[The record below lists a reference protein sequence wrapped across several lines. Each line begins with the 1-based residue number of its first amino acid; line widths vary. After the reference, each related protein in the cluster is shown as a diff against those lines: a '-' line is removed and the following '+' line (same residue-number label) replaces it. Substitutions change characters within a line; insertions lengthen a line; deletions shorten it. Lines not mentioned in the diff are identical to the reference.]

1 MRRARRYV
9 PGTLQLSFSR
19 TLCVPRMLVRSE
31 DDGRTAYFGTER
43 FWLNRGSD
51 AGASSKARERRVMKQ
66 RDIRDEGPIGPAQGA
81 GLDRA
86 VRTCNFQFS
95 FSSTLCVPAPP
106 AREGLAGLRSLASKR
121 IRAGPPADV
130 IVIAN
135 RATKQPSR
143 IKPQRRRERREKTGC
158 RKENPAE
165 LGGYLL
171 SPVFCLL

>member
-9 PGTLQLSFSR
+9 SGTLQLSFSR

-31 DDGRTAYFGTER
+31 DDG
-43 FWLNRGSD
+43 D

-66 RDIRDEGPIGPAQGA
+66 RDIRDEGPIGARARRGTA
-81 GLDRA
+81 IGLYLR
-86 VRTCNFQFS
+86 VTCKFS

-106 AREGLAGLRSLASKR
+106 APEGLADLRSLASKR

-135 RATKQPSR
+135 RATKGPS
-143 IKPQRRRERREKTGC
+143 
-158 RKENPAE
+158 
-165 LGGYLL
+165 
-171 SPVFCLL
+171 

>member
-1 MRRARRYV
+1 MFHLTMTYAPSAAVRTWYLAVVVLEDAMRPSDA
-9 PGTLQLSFSR
+9 SHI
-19 TLCVPRMLVRSE
+19 RSE
-31 DDGRTAYFGTER
+31 DDG
-43 FWLNRGSD
+43 D

-86 VRTCNFQFS
+86 VRTCNLQFS

-135 RATKQPSR
+135 RAT
-143 IKPQRRRERREKTGC
+143 
-158 RKENPAE
+158 
-165 LGGYLL
+165 
-171 SPVFCLL
+171 